1 MAFWS
6 TNDVEPK
13 RNFRF
18 KVEITAL
25 GGNSVLWWAKTV
37 STPSFDVSETEH
49 NFLDNKYYFPG
60 RVTWSEVS
68 LTLVDPISVD
78 AVALTNTILEASG
91 YGIPSGPPDVAAS
104 LSTISKPKA
113 SAALGNVVIT
123 VLKADGNPVEEWV
136 LNNPFIKSAKYGD
149 LDYSNDD
156 LRTIEMTMRY
166 DWATCDTFTS
176 GETFFET

>member
-123 VLKADGNPVEEWV
+123 VLKADGNPNAQNA
-136 LNNPFIKSAKYGD
+136 LALALFGTAHSARSAWSIRGAGVWRRA
-149 LDYSNDD
+149 SNSVHGCRRQSCR
-156 LRTIEMTMRY
+156 LRK
-166 DWATCDTFTS
+166 AAS
-176 GETFFET
+176 